1 MDLREFLQN
10 QIKKGNINWRSK
22 SELVRASGNNISG
35 NNAKIIKEYENKFQF
50 GSEIEIKNKEILKYF
65 NAQPKNSFISVEGA
79 AKKIQAKLPD
89 KIIIS
94 ETIIYNRLKDPKFN
108 KNNLK
113 PQTLD
118 NQVSKTAPYDVKISK
133 EFREKLKKLREPG
146 VYLYIEVTQ
155 RGGNT
160 LRLKTGGEFFKISDN
175 SYPPNDDSLKLI
187 KRVIEDNRK

>member
-1 MDLREFLQN
+1 MDLREFLEN

-108 KNNLK
+108 KNN
-113 PQTLD
+113 
-118 NQVSKTAPYDVKISK
+118 
-133 EFREKLKKLREPG
+133 
-146 VYLYIEVTQ
+146 
-155 RGGNT
+155 
-160 LRLKTGGEFFKISDN
+160 
-175 SYPPNDDSLKLI
+175 
-187 KRVIEDNRK
+187 